1 MAASDPNS
9 RGGAPAPQ
17 AAGLFETPLIVDE
30 MPDSASINAALR
42 AAILRRQQEDGGL
55 AISNVGGW
63 HSDTNMLSWGG
74 EAAQAL
80 SARIAAAVDR
90 FTVDIR
96 GGEVRRHKWA
106 PEMWAN
112 VSPPGASNRHHCHP
126 GAYWSA
132 VYYVDDG
139 YEGSPD
145 RELGG
150 ELVLFDPRMPT
161 VRMAAPDLRF
171 RRPGQ
176 QPEHDEQADLRQPGQ
191 AVGEAEHGATVR
203 QPAVAQH
210 HPGGV
215 HGEEPGG
222 VRDRTG
228 RQLVGDHQ
236 QLVPPRVGGPA
247 GR

>member
-1 MAASDPNS
+1 MAASDPHS
-9 RGGAPAPQ
+9 RGAAPGPQ
-17 AAGLFETPLIVDE
+17 AGALFETPLIVDE
-30 MPDSASINAALR
+30 MPGSAALNAELR
-42 AAILRRQQEDGGL
+42 SIILRRQQESEGV

-63 HSDTNMLSWGG
+63 HSDTNMLAFGG

-80 SARIAAAVDR
+80 NRRIVAAADR

-96 GGEVRRHKWA
+96 GGDAPRHRWA
-106 PEMWAN
+106 SEMWAN

-139 YEGSPD
+139 YAGSSD

-176 QPEHDEQADLRQPGQ
+176 KPDHDEVKLRPATGRIVMFPAWLSH
-191 AVGEAEHGATVR
+191 AVLPYNGSATRISIAVNLT
-203 QPAVAQH
+203 AVA
-210 HPGGV
+210 
-215 HGEEPGG
+215 
-222 VRDRTG
+222 
-228 RQLVGDHQ
+228 LVTR
-236 QLVPPRVGGPA
+236 PPS
-247 GR
+247 

>member
-1 MAASDPNS
+1 MTTASNPTAA
-9 RGGAPAPQ
+9 GARPAGPQ
-17 AAGLFETPLIVDE
+17 AAGLFETPLIIDE
-30 MPDSASINAALR
+30 IPGSAGLNAALR
-42 AAILRRQQEDGGL
+42 SAILKRQQEDQGL
-55 AISNVGGW
+55 SISNVGGW
-63 HSDTNMLSWGG
+63 HSDTQMLTWGG

-80 SARIAAAVDR
+80 NQRIVAAVDR

-96 GGEVRRHKWA
+96 GGETRRHKWA

-139 YEGSPD
+139 YGGSPD
-145 RELGG
+145 RALGG

-176 QPEHDEQADLRQPGQ
+176 QPEHDEVQLRPATGRIVIFPAWLSH
-191 AVGEAEHGATVR
+191 AVLAYNGHATRISVAVNLT
-203 QPAVAQH
+203 AVA
-210 HPGGV
+210 
-215 HGEEPGG
+215 
-222 VRDRTG
+222 
-228 RQLVGDHQ
+228 LVSR
-236 QLVPPRVGGPA
+236 PPV
-247 GR
+247 